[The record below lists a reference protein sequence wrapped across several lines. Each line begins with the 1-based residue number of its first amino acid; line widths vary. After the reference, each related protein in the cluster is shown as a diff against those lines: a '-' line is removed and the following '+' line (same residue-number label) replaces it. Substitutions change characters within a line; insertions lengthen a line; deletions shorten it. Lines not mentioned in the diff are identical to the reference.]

1 MTDRMCQKWFIKFHA
16 ADLSLDS
23 MVGRPVE
30 VDGNQI
36 ETFTENNQHY
46 ATGERADILRISKS
60 MTLLVKMKNVPF
72 ILQKKTKQ
80 TF

>member
-1 MTDRMCQKWFIKFHA
+1 MYGEGAMTDRMCQKWFIKFHA

-36 ETFTENNQHY
+36 ETLIENDQCY
-46 ATGERADILRISKS
+46 TTQEIADILKISC
-60 MTLLVKMKNVPF
+60 LLYTSDAADD
-72 ILQKKTKQ
+72 L
-80 TF
+80 

>member
-1 MTDRMCQKWFIKFHA
+1 MYGKGAMTDRMCQKWFIKFHA

-36 ETFTENNQHY
+36 ETLIENNQY
-46 ATGERADILRISKS
+46 YTLRKITDILKIS
-60 MTLLVKMKNVPF
+60 N
-72 ILQKKTKQ
+72 Q
-80 TF
+80 